1 MGTPIKRA
9 SKNRKLKGKKK
20 KKTKKKIKTNPI
32 PS

>member
-9 SKNRKLKGKKK
+9 SKNRKLKGKKN
-20 KKTKKKIKTNPI
+20 KKTKKIKTNPI